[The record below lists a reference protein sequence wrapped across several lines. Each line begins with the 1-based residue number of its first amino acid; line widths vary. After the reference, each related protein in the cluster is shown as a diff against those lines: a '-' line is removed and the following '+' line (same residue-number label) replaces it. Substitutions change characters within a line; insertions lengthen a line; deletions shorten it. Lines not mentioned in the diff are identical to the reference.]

1 MFHLAAG
8 IPINASLSKAEMVLL
23 IFIVLEK
30 SEKLFVHK
38 SQESITCLLQ
48 SRGIKH
54 MAINSLQS
62 W

>member
-30 SEKLFVHK
+30 SEKILCA
-38 SQESITCLLQ
+38 QIT
-48 SRGIKH
+48 RKH
-54 MAINSLQS
+54 NLSVTEQGD
-62 W
+62 